1 MQDEGVLAKILV
13 EASGN
18 ELACGEP
25 IALIVDDKE
34 AYATFLT
41 MDPSSYSTSP
51 SPSVVA
57 PPTSASESTIPQNS
71 KSKHARFSPAAKHMI
86 QSAGLSVSDASSKI
100 VGTAKHGL
108 ISKSDVVLAR
118 SSGSLKQAATSAPS
132 AAPTVV
138 AVLAAV
144 STPSSPAPS
153 LSPTPAGP
161 VNERFTDIPNSNM
174 RKIIAKRLAE
184 SKATVPHLYLTME
197 CEIDSLL
204 LFRQQLKKQLDVA
217 VSVNDLVIKSAALA
231 LRDVPRA
238 NARWNAAAGSV
249 QSGEGKVDIS
259 VAVATPNGLI
269 TPIVTAADRRGVASI
284 GQAVKDLAGRAR
296 EGKLKPEE
304 FQGGS
309 FSVSNLGMFGI
320 AAFSA
325 VINPPQACILAVG
338 AGLTK
343 VLPPLQE
350 GQGPPRVATTVTVQL
365 SADRRVVDEA
375 TAAEFLQ
382 VFRKYFSNPQ
392 LLLL

>member
-1 MQDEGVLAKILV
+1 MTQGSISSWKKSPGDELKPGDILCDIETDKASVGFEIQDEGVLAKILV
-13 EASGN
+13 EASGK

-25 IALIVDDKE
+25 IALIVEDKE

-51 SPSVVA
+51 LPSA
-57 PPTSASESTIPQNS
+57 TTLPPTANETTPSHSS
-71 KSKHARFSPAAKHMI
+71 KSSARFSPAAKHMI

-108 ISKSDVVLAR
+108 ISKSDVVLAQ
-118 SSGSLKQAATSAPS
+118 SNGSLKQTAVLTPAAVVAALAP
-132 AAPTVV
+132 AAVAPT
-138 AVLAAV
+138 
-144 STPSSPAPS
+144 PSIPAPTY
-153 LSPTPAGP
+153 SPTPSGP
-161 VNERFTDIPNSNM
+161 VNDRFTDIPNSNM

-238 NARWNAAAGSV
+238 NARWNAAAGAV

-269 TPIVTAADRRGVASI
+269 TPIVTAADRRGVVAI

-343 VLPPLQE
+343 VGTDTLF
-350 GQGPPRVATTVTVQL
+350 L
-365 SADRRVVDEA
+365 S
-375 TAAEFLQ
+375 
-382 VFRKYFSNPQ
+382 
-392 LLLL
+392 